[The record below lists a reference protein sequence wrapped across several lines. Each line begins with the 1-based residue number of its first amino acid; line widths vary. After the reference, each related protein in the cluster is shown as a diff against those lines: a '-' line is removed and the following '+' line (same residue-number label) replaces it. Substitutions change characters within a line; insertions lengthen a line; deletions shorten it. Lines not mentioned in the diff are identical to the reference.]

1 MEALHRVVKKVS
13 DTIWE
18 IPASY
23 KEGMR
28 VPARIYATEK
38 LIQDIDEGVIDQITN
53 VATLPGI
60 TKYALCM
67 PDGHFGYGFPIGG
80 VAAMDI
86 EQGGVISPGGIGFD
100 INCGMRLV
108 VTNLTYKEV
117 KPHIKQLVDKLYQS
131 VPAGVGSK
139 GFVKLSRNDFRQ
151 VLKQGARWCVD
162 NGYGW
167 EADLELMEESGCLA
181 GANPDKV
188 SEKAIDR
195 GFNQIGTLGSGNHYL
210 EIQVA
215 KRENIY
221 DRELARAF
229 GITIPD
235 QVVIMFHCGS
245 RGFGHQVA
253 TDYLQVFLKVMESKY
268 GIKVLDRELACAP
281 FDSPEGQAYF
291 AAMQCGINMSFA
303 NRQVILHRIREVFS
317 DVFRRSAEDLGL
329 EMVYDVAHNTA
340 KLEQHIVDGQARSL
354 LVHRKGATRAFGP
367 DMTDVPDAYKV
378 FGQPVIIGGSMET
391 GSYLLVGVPTGDQTF
406 FSTAHGSGRKMS
418 RAKARKTWQGDVLQK
433 EMLSKGI
440 YVRTTSASGLAEEAG
455 GAYKNVDD
463 VIEAA
468 ELAGISKRVVRLTPI
483 GNIKG

>member
-1 MEALHRVVKKVS
+1 MAVMEVLKRIS

-18 IPASY
+18 IPISY
-23 KEGMR
+23 KKGMR

-38 LIQDIDEGVIDQITN
+38 LIREMDEAVYDQVTN
-53 VATLPGI
+53 VATLPGV

-80 VAAMDI
+80 VAAMDV

-108 VTNLTYKEV
+108 VTNLTYDEV
-117 KPHIKQLVDKLYQS
+117 KPYIKQLVDKLYQR
-131 VPAGVGSK
+131 VPAGVGST
-139 GFVKLSRNDFRQ
+139 GFVKLSRNEFRQ
-151 VLKQGARWCVD
+151 VVEQGAQWCIR

-167 EADLELMEESGCLA
+167 EEDLSLIEENGCLA
-181 GANPDKV
+181 GADSSKI
-188 SEKAIDR
+188 SDKAIDR

-215 KRENIY
+215 KQENIF
-221 DRELARAF
+221 DPESAQKM
-229 GITIPD
+229 GITTPD
-235 QVVIMFHCGS
+235 QVVVMFHCGS

-253 TDYLQVFLKVMESKY
+253 TDYLQIFLKVMESKY
-268 GIKVLDRELACAP
+268 GIKILDRELACAP
-281 FDSPEGQAYF
+281 FNSPEGQNYF
-291 AAMQCGINMSFA
+291 TAMKCGINMSFA

-317 DVFRRSAEDLGL
+317 QVFGRSAFDLGMH
-329 EMVYDVAHNTA
+329 MVYDVAHNTA
-340 KLEQHIVDGQARSL
+340 KIERHIVDGKERSL

-367 DMTDVPDAYKV
+367 GMEDVPERYKAI
-378 FGQPVIIGGSMET
+378 GQPIIIGGSMET
-391 GSYLLVGVPTGDQTF
+391 GSYLLTGVPSGDQTF
-406 FSTAHGSGRKMS
+406 FSTAHGSGRTMS
-418 RAKARKTWQGDVLQK
+418 RTKARKTYRGEKLQK
-433 EMLSKGI
+433 DMESRGI
-440 YVRTTSASGLAEEAG
+440 YVRSNSWSGLAEEAG
-455 GAYKNVDD
+455 AAYKDVDE